1 MSALLLGWLLRHW
14 KPLAAGLVAI
24 AALVWFNH
32 AAEQRGALTERRIW
46 QVRTARAAAVAV
58 AQAQARAA
66 VREAALV
73 AASERAR
80 RYGARRLPI
89 TQEVTR
95 YVQSPA
101 AAIACPDA
109 AGVHIG
115 QASIDAANAAVAST
129 R

>member
-1 MSALLLGWLLRHW
+1 MSAVLLGWVLRCW
-14 KPLAAGLVAI
+14 KPLAAGVLAI

-32 AAEQRGALTERRIW
+32 AAEQRGALAERQIW
-46 QVRTARAAAVAV
+46 
-58 AQAQARAA
+58 QARAA
-66 VREAALV
+66 RATAAAIAEAQKRTSDREAALV
-73 AASERAR
+73 AASARAR
-80 RYGARRLPI
+80 RYAEAHRPI
-89 TQEVTR
+89 AQEVIR

-115 QASIDAANAAVAST
+115 QASIDAANTAIAAA

>member
-14 KPLAAGLVAI
+14 KPLAAGLLAV

-32 AAEQRGALTERRIW
+32 AAEQRGALAERQIW
-46 QVRTARAAAVAV
+46 QARAARAAAAAI
-58 AQAQARAA
+58 AQAQNRTSD
-66 VREAALV
+66 REAALV
-73 AASERAR
+73 AASQRAR
-80 RYGARRLPI
+80 RYADARHPI
-89 TQEVTR
+89 AQEVIR

-101 AAIACPDA
+101 AAAACPDA

-115 QASIDAANAAVAST
+115 QASIDAANAAVAAA